1 MTLLA
6 AGVEPTEVGLGPE
19 GLRFLRAAG
28 IRLGAEIIGMYKEEK
43 KEPKSESRLIEIE
56 SVTVRF

>member
-28 IRLGAEIIGMYKEEK
+28 IRLGAEIIDMYKGREEGAK
-43 KEPKSESRLIEIE
+43 KRIE
-56 SVTVRF
+56 VDRN